1 MDLLS
6 KVQLTFLSEYRDD
19 VCISLYMPS
28 YRASP
33 EKRQNQVR
41 FKNLVREARD
51 ELSRIGLRASD

>member
-51 ELSRIGLRASD
+51 ELF